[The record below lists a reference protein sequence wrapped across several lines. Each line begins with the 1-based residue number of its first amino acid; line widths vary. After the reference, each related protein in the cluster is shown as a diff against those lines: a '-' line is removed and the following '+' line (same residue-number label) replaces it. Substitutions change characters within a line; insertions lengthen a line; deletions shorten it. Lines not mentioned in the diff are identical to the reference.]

1 MHRPRLRRDLPLRA
15 LTGALFLWITAVTS
29 GTAAAGVPE
38 DLEAAR
44 AAIQRS
50 DTKAALAALNA
61 AQASAQA
68 ASTVVPTAQLAQ
80 IFYLRGVALRLA
92 GDKDA
97 GNNEWRATLAI
108 ANQHEWDPTLIDNGE
123 VRDFFEALRS
133 EVRARPRVDALVPE
147 QVGAAK
153 LFIDGAR
160 ASAGDKV
167 TEGLHLS
174 QVACPD
180 DGVYGQWTRF
190 DKKTKWL
197 KLCPKGVDTTVA
209 VAAVEDDGF
218 GPAFGPAEGEGEGEP
233 VAVAPPVEAPP
244 SGAGASAGEG
254 EGGAPLAMPDGPK
267 MVAARRVSW
276 PLVAAGGGTLLA
288 STTAFIIA
296 NNRNQAFNDE
306 TRTDLSTPA
315 EVEAAA
321 KGVNTVGYV
330 AYSLGGVGVALCAAA
345 VIPW

>member
-1 MHRPRLRRDLPLRA
+1 MRRPRHRRDLSMHA
-15 LTGALFLWITAVTS
+15 AIGAAFLVVAAVH
-29 GTAAAGVPE
+29 GREAAAGVPE

-44 AAIQRS
+44 AALLRS
-50 DTKAALAALNA
+50 DTKAALAALT
-61 AQASAQA
+61 SAQA
-68 ASTVVPTAQLAQ
+68 AAQSATTVVSTTQAAQ

-108 ANQHEWDPTLIDNGE
+108 ANEHEWDPALIDNGE

-133 EVRARPRVDALVPE
+133 EVRARPRVDPLIPE
-147 QVGAAK
+147 KVGAAK

-160 ASAGDKV
+160 AAADVKV
-167 TEGLHLS
+167 IEGLHLS

-180 DGVYGQWTRF
+180 DVVYGQWTRF

-197 KLCPKGVDTTVA
+197 KLCPKGVDTTVV
-209 VAAVEDDGF
+209 VAE
-218 GPAFGPAEGEGEGEP
+218 AEGDMFGMDFGDEEP
-233 VAVAPPVEAPP
+233 SAPVTPPVEP
-244 SGAGASAGEG
+244 SGGAVAEG
-254 EGGAPLAMPDGPK
+254 GAEGGAPLDMPAGGPR

-276 PLVAAGGGTLLA
+276 PLVAAGGGTLVA

-296 NNRNQAFNDE
+296 NNRNQAFNDQ
-306 TRTDLSTPA
+306 TRTDLTTPA
-315 EVEAAA
+315 QVDAAA